1 MKEALDAI
9 AVRIVRE
16 EWEINN
22 AFAAGDPALT
32 AGNAPRF
39 WAVQAHLLGPL
50 MRKAERCTTP
60 RKARRLARALVS
72 VSYLSRVSVRP
83 LLEAT

>member
-1 MKEALDAI
+1 MKQALDAI

-16 EWEINN
+16 EWEIND

-39 WAVQAHLLGPL
+39 WAVQAHLIGPL

-60 RKARRLARALVS
+60 RKVRRLARALVQANCLARAH
-72 VSYLSRVSVRP
+72 VAP
-83 LLEAT
+83 LVNA